1 VVSNEAR
8 AMHNVGLAGLTFWSP
23 NINIFRDPRWG
34 RGQET
39 PGEDPLLTSKYA
51 VGYVTGLQDAGSG
64 AGDSL
69 KVAACCKHYTAYDVD
84 NWKGVERYT
93 FNAVVSCSL
102 FSWMGLGPDV
112 QRRRAGL
119 VHLLLHRWA
128 VVIGLMASP
137 CRIACRRWPLH
148 ELNRPRRPACL
159 LGS

>member
-1 VVSNEAR
+1 
-8 AMHNVGLAGLTFWSP
+8 MHNVGLAGLTFWSP

-102 FSWMGLGPDV
+102 SLLLIALSLFACWMLDGIGLEPDLR
-112 QRRRAGL
+112 RRRAGL
-119 VHLLLHRWA
+119 AHLLLH
-128 VVIGLMASP
+128 
-137 CRIACRRWPLH
+137 
-148 ELNRPRRPACL
+148 
-159 LGS
+159 

>member
-1 VVSNEAR
+1 MRLNFCKNLLYYSSNCMQVVSTEAR

-39 PGEDPLLTSKYA
+39 PGEDPLLASKYA
-51 VGYVTGLQDAGSG
+51 VGYVTGLQNAG

-93 FNAVVSCSL
+93 FNAVVRTTTTFIHS
-102 FSWMGLGPDV
+102 FIYH
-112 QRRRAGL
+112 RRRRR
-119 VHLLLHRWA
+119 HA
-128 VVIGLMASP
+128 VA
-137 CRIACRRWPLH
+137 
-148 ELNRPRRPACL
+148 
-159 LGS
+159 

>member
-1 VVSNEAR
+1 
-8 AMHNVGLAGLTFWSP
+8 MHNVGLAGLTFWSP

-64 AGDSL
+64 AGAGDSL

-102 FSWMGLGPDV
+102 SLSSANRSLSSPAGFWMLDGIGLEPDLR
-112 QRRRAGL
+112 RRRAGL
-119 VHLLLHRWA
+119 VHLLLH
-128 VVIGLMASP
+128 
-137 CRIACRRWPLH
+137 
-148 ELNRPRRPACL
+148 
-159 LGS
+159 

>member
-1 VVSNEAR
+1 VQVVSNEAR

-102 FSWMGLGPDV
+102 SLLLIALSLFACWMLDGIGLEPDLR
-112 QRRRAGL
+112 RRRAGL
-119 VHLLLHRWA
+119 AHLLLH
-128 VVIGLMASP
+128 
-137 CRIACRRWPLH
+137 
-148 ELNRPRRPACL
+148 
-159 LGS
+159 

>member
-1 VVSNEAR
+1 
-8 AMHNVGLAGLTFWSP
+8 MHNVGLAGLTFWSP

-102 FSWMGLGPDV
+102 S
-112 QRRRAGL
+112 
-119 VHLLLHRWA
+119 LLLIALSLRLLDAGWDW
-128 VVIGLMASP
+128 IGT
-137 CRIACRRWPLH
+137 
-148 ELNRPRRPACL
+148 
-159 LGS
+159 

>member
-1 VVSNEAR
+1 LQVVSNEAR

-64 AGDSL
+64 AGAGDSL

-102 FSWMGLGPDV
+102 SLLLIALSLFACWMLDGIGLEPDLR
-112 QRRRAGL
+112 RRRAGL
-119 VHLLLHRWA
+119 AHLLLH
-128 VVIGLMASP
+128 
-137 CRIACRRWPLH
+137 
-148 ELNRPRRPACL
+148 
-159 LGS
+159 

>member
-1 VVSNEAR
+1 MVSNEAR

-51 VGYVTGLQDAGSG
+51 VGYVTGLQGAVSG
-64 AGDSL
+64 AGAL

-93 FNAVVSCSL
+93 FDAVVSQNKAACHHAL
-102 FSWMGLGPDV
+102 LGPCKYQCV
-112 QRRRAGL
+112 VRPCLAAVHNARAQRHGCTCTCTCCSTEKRVR
-119 VHLLLHRWA
+119 V
-128 VVIGLMASP
+128 S
-137 CRIACRRWPLH
+137 
-148 ELNRPRRPACL
+148 L
-159 LGS
+159 LGTDG